1 MSGAFES
8 VRRWLRRVGLA
19 MLAMAALGTV
29 SVVTGALDSASLAI
43 GAQSGYRTLA
53 EIAVIGC
60 LLCAIGYWDE

>member
-19 MLAMAALGTV
+19 MLAIAALGTV
-29 SVVTGALDSASLAI
+29 SVVTGALDSAWLAI

>member
-1 MSGAFES
+1 
-8 VRRWLRRVGLA
+8 
-19 MLAMAALGTV
+19 MLAIAALGTV
-29 SVVTGALDSASLAI
+29 SVVTGALDSAWLAI

>member
-19 MLAMAALGTV
+19 MLGFAALGAV
-29 SVVTGALDSASLAI
+29 SVVTGALDSAWLAI

>member
-1 MSGAFES
+1 
-8 VRRWLRRVGLA
+8 
-19 MLAMAALGTV
+19 MLAIAALGTV
-29 SVVTGALDSASLAI
+29 SVVTGALDSAALAI